1 MRDFDRPLD
10 ETGTADSEAIGEAMA
25 AAGYVPDMTLCS
37 GAVRCRQTLAGVA
50 AKSDTGKVI
59 FSDQLYI
66 TDAAGYLDMIR
77 EQNGADS
84 LLVIGHNPMTE
95 DLALALAGSGD
106 EAARSVLN
114 MGFPTA
120 GLAVVHFDGG
130 LAAVAPGKGRLD
142 AFISPGEL

>member
-10 ETGTADSEAIGEAMA
+10 ETGAADSEAIGDAMA
-25 AAGYVPDMTLCS
+25 HAGYVPDLTLCS
-37 GAVRCRQTLAGVA
+37 GAARCRQTLAGVA

-95 DLALALAGSGD
+95 DLALAVAGSGD
-106 EAARSVLN
+106 EAARAVLN

-120 GLAVVHFDGG
+120 GLAVVHFEGG
-130 LAAVAPGKGRLD
+130 LASAAPGKGRLD